1 MTVIGGG
8 RLGIL
13 TRLTRNAT
21 IQQVGLIN
29 SSCSNI
35 GTGSNSSGLVGPC
48 AGTTVITDCYTADCN
63 VMAKSTDGETG
74 DAVGGIVSSGNATVM
89 YCYST
94 STIEGKTN
102 VGGIVGA
109 NDGGAVISCLSLNKD
124 IIGEVEVTHRVV
136 GKRNGGDVSDNYAH
150 SSVLLNGQAVTEGTG
165 IDTDNGE
172 TVEELT
178 ESFYADDMGRDFD
191 EIWTIDPTISPYPVF
206 KWQTSTSGVTNVEKA
221 AYNVYVTTDGIRAEG
236 LNGNEM
242 IYVYTTNGV
251 LVAKQIAENT
261 IENISLTGKGIYVV
275 NIVSTGASQAFKV
288 VK

>member
-1 MTVIGGG
+1 M
-8 RLGIL
+8 
-13 TRLTRNAT
+13 
-21 IQQVGLIN
+21 
-29 SSCSNI
+29 
-35 GTGSNSSGLVGPC
+35 
-48 AGTTVITDCYTADCN
+48 
-63 VMAKSTDGETG
+63 
-74 DAVGGIVSSGNATVM
+74 
-89 YCYST
+89 
-94 STIEGKTN
+94 
-102 VGGIVGA
+102 
-109 NDGGAVISCLSLNKD
+109 
-124 IIGEVEVTHRVV
+124 THRVV

-178 ESFYADDMGRDFD
+178 ESFYADDMGWDFD

-275 NIVSTGASQAFKV
+275 NIVSTGASRAFKV

>member
-1 MTVIGGG
+1 MSLCTVDLLTPNFCAALRTVVELAPGESKTVVFTIGAAENG
-8 RLGIL
+8 R
-13 TRLTRNAT
+13 
-21 IQQVGLIN
+21 
-29 SSCSNI
+29 
-35 GTGSNSSGLVGPC
+35 
-48 AGTTVITDCYTADCN
+48 
-63 VMAKSTDGETG
+63 
-74 DAVGGIVSSGNATVM
+74 
-89 YCYST
+89 
-94 STIEGKTN
+94 
-102 VGGIVGA
+102 
-109 NDGGAVISCLSLNKD
+109 
-124 IIGEVEVTHRVV
+124 
-136 GKRNGGDVSDNYAH
+136 
-150 SSVLLNGQAVTEGTG
+150 
-165 IDTDNGE
+165 E

-178 ESFYADDMGRDFD
+178 ESFYADDMGWDFD

>member
-1 MTVIGGG
+1 MY
-8 RLGIL
+8 R
-13 TRLTRNAT
+13 
-21 IQQVGLIN
+21 
-29 SSCSNI
+29 
-35 GTGSNSSGLVGPC
+35 
-48 AGTTVITDCYTADCN
+48 
-63 VMAKSTDGETG
+63 KS
-74 DAVGGIVSSGNATVM
+74 AVN
-89 YCYST
+89 
-94 STIEGKTN
+94 
-102 VGGIVGA
+102 
-109 NDGGAVISCLSLNKD
+109 
-124 IIGEVEVTHRVV
+124 
-136 GKRNGGDVSDNYAH
+136 
-150 SSVLLNGQAVTEGTG
+150 
-165 IDTDNGE
+165 
-172 TVEELT
+172 
-178 ESFYADDMGRDFD
+178 FD